1 MINEK
6 LWRSDKITQLI
17 SMQEQKEELCNVT
30 ALHYSTCEK
39 RSKAIKE
46 IAEKLKTTEEAVRK
60 MS

>member
-30 ALHYSTCEK
+30 ALYYSTCEK